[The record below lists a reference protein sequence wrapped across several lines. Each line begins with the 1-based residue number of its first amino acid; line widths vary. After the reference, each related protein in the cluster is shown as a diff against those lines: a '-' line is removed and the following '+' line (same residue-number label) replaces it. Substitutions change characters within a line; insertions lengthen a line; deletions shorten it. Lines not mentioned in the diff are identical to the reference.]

1 MGIFEVG
8 GKYPNGL
15 ECSGFTTWALIN
27 GGFENTGAWY
37 PEIFIE
43 STYSGK
49 TYAYQNTYN
58 PDTHS
63 LGYSNIFDYYM
74 ADSNKA
80 KLASDTWL
88 KLDPSSKVCIS
99 SSCGL
104 SDYNQIDTYDIKA
117 GDLIW
122 KEGHVGM
129 IIGVTTSN
137 SKKLY
142 AVAEAT
148 YTKNSNNIRGLR
160 VVSYYTEQLYNSSV
174 GWTHVVK
181 MDDIYGEGNLTNY
194 DPYW

>member
-1 MGIFEVG
+1 MLLG
-8 GKYPNGL
+8 
-15 ECSGFTTWALIN
+15 GFTNAGVWST
-27 GGFENTGAWY
+27 
-37 PEIFIE
+37 EIFNDCT
-43 STYSGK
+43 SGCDLYYQATYD
-49 TYAYQNTYN
+49 
-58 PDTHS
+58 PDTHQY
-63 LGYSNIFDYYM
+63 GYSNFFEYYM
-74 ADSNKA
+74 SKDGALNTFDFWSE
-80 KLASDTWL
+80 
-88 KLDPSSKVCIS
+88 LDPSSKMCIN

-122 KEGHVGM
+122 KEGHIG
-129 IIGVTTSN
+129 IILGVTTSN
-137 SKKLY
+137 GRKVY

-148 YTKNSNNIRGLR
+148 YYRNSDGTFSTRGLR